1 MLTADLVRVRKRNGQ
16 LHVVALKGK
25 AQERAKDLAALL
37 LGLVQ
42 EQEGNTYAH
51 VKEAWESVTTTP
63 QERKLNLGLQ
73 KLIEDDC
80 EFEEHAEIEPQ
91 KLREE
96 VFLLAAKARREGAF
110 ERNGVLA
117 AVGQTSNVGAE
128 VIDAALYSDLRS
140 EHVLKRASRLTPEAL
155 VERYQSGLYQAVLL
169 RAVEVK
175 AVIQCREP
183 ATYRDVFRTLKFR
196 RLLFTIAPHE
206 AGYELVIDGPFSMFE
221 SVTKYGVQLALAFA
235 TLRRCDRLELT
246 ARLRW
251 GKQRELLTFAYE
263 HKGAIDDAS
272 AVVLPDEAQSFLDA
286 FTRTKSAWSVAIN
299 DTLIHLPGVGL
310 CVPDLVFR
318 SGKERV
324 YLEVMGFWNR
334 DAVWKRVELA
344 EAGLPE
350 KVVFAVSSRLRVSEE
365 VLSDTDRASLY
376 VYKGVMSPRAVIDK
390 LESLRG

>member
-25 AQERAKDLAALL
+25 AQDRAKDLAAVL

-110 ERNGVLA
+110 ERNAVLA
-117 AVGQTSNVGAE
+117 AVGQNTNVEAS